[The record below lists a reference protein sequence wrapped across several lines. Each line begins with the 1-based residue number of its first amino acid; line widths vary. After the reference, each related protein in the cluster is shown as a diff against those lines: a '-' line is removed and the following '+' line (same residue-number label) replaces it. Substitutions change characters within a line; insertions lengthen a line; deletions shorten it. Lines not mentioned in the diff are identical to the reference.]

1 MSAINISPYA
11 IRFRS
16 LIERCVYGIRKS
28 GPGVR
33 NGFIVAGTIFMA
45 GACSSTHADE
55 AAYLLQYELGFGTGQ
70 PKGNFYF
77 ALQTR
82 DGVHDPGDAY
92 VRPQDAYRLSPSRY
106 ARVPIFSLEEN
117 ESGEEEP
124 NSLREGLRALL
135 GIALVGGS
143 LAVLYKSGDARECAA
158 VSIVTGG
165 YC

>member
-1 MSAINISPYA
+1 MSIKNVAPNAVP
-11 IRFRS
+11 FRKPF
-16 LIERCVYGIRKS
+16 EHYFHRIRKS
-28 GPGVR
+28 VPAVR
-33 NGFIVAGTIFMA
+33 NVMIVAVTLCMA
-45 GACSSTHADE
+45 GASSFTHADE
-55 AAYLLQYELGFGTGQ
+55 AGYLLQYELGFGQGQ

-92 VRPQDAYRLSPSRY
+92 VGPRDTWRLSPSHY
-106 ARVPIFSLEEN
+106 ARIPILNLEDK
-117 ESGEEEP
+117 ESRDEKP
-124 NSLREGLRALL
+124 NSLKEGLRALL
-135 GIALVGGS
+135 GIALIGGS